1 MNRALIKTVITMLL
15 VFIVA
20 TAAHALDA
28 EYKNSLTKVELTK
41 INENSY
47 NVNLYTSK
55 KFQEPVKVIKKSDLS
70 YYILLPETK
79 NDTAQ
84 NAFNSQDIRSVN
96 TKLYQYAGADVN
108 NGYTK
113 IDINTTK
120 PINFNISIKDNS
132 KISASNNSI
141 AANAPKAAAKINAE
155 PQDTKVQKK
164 NLDFQKIKPQEKPTQ
179 TITKKTPL
187 NETKKEIK
195 KAQKPT
201 EANKTKTVK
210 NVVQKTESSE
220 KNITKPVVK
229 VDSIEEQN
237 NAKKELTQQKTEPQ
251 KLNDTEYKTKTI
263 ENTKQSKQKINSYLK
278 PLKNNLLK
286 INKKLINF
294 KKSLKNKLNEYGLNI
309 KDIILMTFAG
319 IVSFIIMFLILT
331 RKTPQARLK
340 NKADLFD
347 KNEKPKL
354 TPKKEIQNEQQKP
367 NNGQYFVFDKNIKQT
382 GFCDPATSAIKR
394 NYELSSYEPDLR
406 DNYKRAEIEP
416 YGNIQS
422 NIKTRNESEYDIIQ
436 KILKEDS
443 FIEIAPDEFKETK
456 VQHNEIKEKNSVTSP
471 IEKEEIKPQ
480 QIKPQ
485 EQQEPIMLSSVEIAP
500 ERGFMC
506 VSFND
511 NINLM
516 GYIFDDVFA
525 LYNFKTP
532 KLENYNIKFRLS
544 EKDDKSASFIVKVD
558 KTKMLIKVTKSYM
571 SLEVVM

>member
-1 MNRALIKTVITMLL
+1 MNRALVKTVITMLL
-15 VFIVA
+15 VFITA

-79 NDTAQ
+79 NDAAQ

-141 AANAPKAAAKINAE
+141 AANAPKAAAKINTE

-229 VDSIEEQN
+229 VDSIKEQN
-237 NAKKELTQQKTEPQ
+237 NAKKELAQQKTEPQ

>member
-1 MNRALIKTVITMLL
+1 MNRALVKTVITMLL
-15 VFIVA
+15 VFITA

-79 NDTAQ
+79 NDAAQ

-141 AANAPKAAAKINAE
+141 AANAPKAAAKINTE
-155 PQDTKVQKK
+155 PQDTKIQKK

-229 VDSIEEQN
+229 VDSIKEQN
-237 NAKKELTQQKTEPQ
+237 NAKKELTQQKTEPK

-354 TPKKEIQNEQQKP
+354 TPKKEIQKEQQKP

>member
-1 MNRALIKTVITMLL
+1 MNRALVKTVITMLL

-79 NDTAQ
+79 NDAAQ

-141 AANAPKAAAKINAE
+141 AANAPKAAAKINTE

-201 EANKTKTVK
+201 ETNKTKTVK

-229 VDSIEEQN
+229 VDSIKEQN

-251 KLNDTEYKTKTI
+251 KLNNTEYKTKTI